1 MRACILV
8 SLLLPL
14 ALIAQPSY
22 DFSELDRILS
32 AASNING
39 GLGLILTQNGRVIY
53 DKTFHGFDNNRT
65 IPIASAS
72 KWLSGAAVMAAVDTG
87 SLQLDSPLSRFIP
100 SFTGDKAAITLRQ
113 AFSHTA
119 GFPPETALNAALN
132 PETACLV
139 NRLTTLARC
148 VDDIARIPLIAAPG
162 TQFAYGSLSMQSAG
176 RMVEVA
182 TATPWAQWVNDRILG
197 PLGLTRTRVS
207 LPFLDGNPLVAGGY
221 SSTAADYSRFLQMI
235 LNGGVFDGRRIL
247 SPAAVEQLRS
257 DQTAGARI
265 FSSPYQRYDSLIP
278 GIAGTRYGVGGWL
291 TPNPQ
296 TPSSEMSSQGAFGF
310 SPWVDYTRN
319 LTGVLAV
326 NDQLPNVIP
335 VYLQLRNAINRL
347 IPPSPLTYS
356 GVTNAAS
363 FSTGPLSP
371 GEIIVLFGENL
382 GPAQLSAAPLTANR
396 FPTEWQ
402 STQVLIDNQPAPVL
416 YTSSRQV
423 AAIVPFSVAA
433 KAGVSLEVSYQGR
446 RTGPFTMPV
455 SPASPAIF
463 RNAIL
468 NQDGSLHTP
477 SAPAPPGSILV
488 LYGTGFG
495 TFDIPVTDGV
505 LLPTAQ
511 RLTTT
516 VLASIANIPATVLY
530 AGSAPGLVA
539 GAVQL
544 NIQLPPNLSSG
555 SHQLR
560 LEVGGTTIPNPV
572 ELFVQ

>member
-1 MRACILV
+1 MRALLLL
-8 SLLLPL
+8 SLLLALP
-14 ALIAQPSY
+14 LIAQPSY
-22 DFSELDRILS
+22 DFSELDRILAS
-32 AASNING
+32 ASNLSG

-87 SLQLDSPLSRFIP
+87 RLQLDSPLSFFIP

-119 GFPPETALNAALN
+119 GFPPETALNAAQN
-132 PETACLV
+132 PETACLL
-139 NRLTTLARC
+139 NPLTTLARC
-148 VDDIARIPLIAAPG
+148 VDDIARIPLIAVPG
-162 TQFAYGSLSMQSAG
+162 AQFAYGSLSMQAAG

-182 TATPWAQWVNDRILG
+182 TATPWAQWVNARILS
-197 PLGLTRTRVS
+197 PLGMTRTRVS
-207 LPFLDGNPLVAGGY
+207 LSFPDNNPLVAGGY
-221 SSTAADYSRFLQMI
+221 ASTAADYSRFLQMI

-257 DQTAGARI
+257 DQTSGARI
-265 FSSPYQRYDSLIP
+265 FFSPYQRYDSLIP
-278 GIAGTRYGVGGWL
+278 GIAATRYGVGGWL

-296 TPSSEMSSQGAFGF
+296 TPSIEMSSQGAFGF

-326 NDQLPNVIP
+326 NDQLSNVMP
-335 VYLQLRNAINRL
+335 VYLELRNAIQRI

-382 GPAQLSAAPLTANR
+382 GPAQLSAAQLTANR

-402 STQVLIDNQPAPVL
+402 GAQVLIDNQPAPIL
-416 YTSSRQV
+416 YTSSRQT
-423 AAIVPFSVAA
+423 AAIVPFNVAG
-433 KAGVSLEVSYQGR
+433 KAGVTLEASYQGR
-446 RTGPFTMPV
+446 RTGPFIMPV
-455 SPASPAIF
+455 SAASPAIF
-463 RNAIL
+463 GNAIL

-477 SAPAPPGSILV
+477 STPAPPGSILI

-495 TFDIPVTDGV
+495 AFDIPVTDGAI
-505 LLPTAQ
+505 LPTAQ
-511 RLTTT
+511 RLTNT
-516 VLASIANIPATVLY
+516 VQAAIGGAPATVLY

-544 NIQLPPNLSSG
+544 NIQLPPSLLPG

-560 LEVGGTTIPNPV
+560 LEVAGTTMQKPV
-572 ELFVQ
+572 EVFVQ